1 MVNKYDIIK
10 LYSECVSMKGA
21 RLDFDSMVE
30 YSKLITEFADIVTK
44 IRKSNR
50 WIERHFKRAQELH
63 KQIKIFQM
71 FY

>member
-1 MVNKYDIIK
+1 MANKHDIIK

-21 RLDFDSMVE
+21 RLDFDSMVK
-30 YSKLITEFADIVTK
+30 YSRLINEFADIVTK

-50 WIERHFKRAQELH
+50 WIEKHYKRAQELY
-63 KQIKIFQM
+63 KEIKIFKM